1 MSRASSCFIQIGQYT
16 DTYTKHRPK
25 RASNLHFNIM
35 PVALH
40 VSETVTCVILVS
52 KSTSG
57 ATLLTESYFIMDK
70 EG

>member
-1 MSRASSCFIQIGQYT
+1 MRPLLIFKLGQYS
-16 DTYTKHRPK
+16 DTFAKHRPK
-25 RASNLHFNIM
+25 RASNLHFNIT

-40 VSETVTCVILVS
+40 ISETVTCVILVS